1 MHAVKGAS
9 PGFRTMKSSPT
20 YFLGPKATVTCSA
33 ASKDGAAVALPPAEQ
48 QQPGGRA
55 HSACHAAASAGAL
68 GRREGRVSAGGGE
81 ITLEALARRLPE
93 RGGVKWGCPIRSLQV
108 DVARSHCLSS
118 LTCAS
123 RSKTLCFQAFL
134 HSATRFVRMRSSR
147 PTSATTPSSIGIA
160 RGPRKGESLTVTC
173 L

>member
-9 PGFRTMKSSPT
+9 PGFRTMKSSPI
-20 YFLGPKATVTCSA
+20 YFLGPKATVTCSVA
-33 ASKDGAAVALPPAEQ
+33 PKDGAAVALPPAEQ

-55 HSACHAAASAGAL
+55 HSACHAPASAGAL
-68 GRREGRVSAGGGE
+68 GRREGRVGAGGGE
-81 ITLEALARRLPE
+81 IALKALARRLPE
-93 RGGVKWGCPIRSLQV
+93 RGGVKWGSPIRSLQV

-118 LTCAS
+118 LT
-123 RSKTLCFQAFL
+123 LCFQAFL
-134 HSATRFVRMRSSR
+134 HSATRFVRMRNSR

-160 RGPRKGESLTVTC
+160 RGPKKGESLTVTC